1 LVLDAKYPTMLDALV
16 THMSPALQATSVKLV
31 AEDVDGATPYV
42 DFAVTNPLS
51 GVARTVPTGVTE
63 VQTLTCLQKSS
74 LVDGDYIVFTD
85 NVGGLWA
92 VAIDATGSTAAP
104 TGALWATVPAAN
116 KDQAD
121 VSGETSAAEVAAV
134 VYATLNAITGFTAK
148 FTLVDNTD
156 GTITVSWDDKREQ
169 IALAV
174 PKKTDDSAP
183 GTSLTAVET
192 TGGREG
198 AVSIAGDTIQVFN
211 HLYPTALPIKMYGS
225 NGVPT
230 GLTEGTTYYVI
241 VADANNIKLATSA
254 ANAIAGTAIN
264 ITVDAV
270 ADGTLEIV
278 PQTSASSAVD
288 PDSGDTLYFHI
299 TLRATDTK

>member
-1 LVLDAKYPTMLDALV
+1 
-16 THMSPALQATSVKLV
+16 
-31 AEDVDGATPYV
+31 
-42 DFAVTNPLS
+42 
-51 GVARTVPTGVTE
+51 
-63 VQTLTCLQKSS
+63 
-74 LVDGDYIVFTD
+74 
-85 NVGGLWA
+85 
-92 VAIDATGSTAAP
+92 
-104 TGALWATVPAAN
+104 
-116 KDQAD
+116 
-121 VSGETSAAEVAAV
+121 
-134 VYATLNAITGFTAK
+134 
-148 FTLVDNTD
+148 
-156 GTITVSWDDKREQ
+156 
-169 IALAV
+169 
-174 PKKTDDSAP
+174 
-183 GTSLTAVET
+183 
-192 TGGREG
+192 
-198 AVSIAGDTIQVFN
+198 
-211 HLYPTALPIKMYGS
+211 MYGS